1 MSKKNRAQHNAPRR
15 HGDRNVQTR
24 YSKKHQCGE
33 AATRNQ
39 DASGCCDGGCAMA
52 DGASREVKKV
62 EMGCPL
68 VFIPEI
74 KIKIGELHLH
84 QDEHMET
91 FNFNS
96 GSMATVLHGAG
107 DTEVEEEFEEEDG
120 YGEEN

>member
-24 YSKKHQCGE
+24 YSKKRQCE
-33 AATRNQ
+33 EVVTRNQ
-39 DASGCCDGGCAMA
+39 EAGGCCDGGCTKDA
-52 DGASREVKKV
+52 GTCREAKTV
-62 EMGCPL
+62 ETSCPL

-107 DTEVEEEFEEEDG
+107 DSEVETKFEEEDD